1 MVSAV
6 RNPNALQELYGV
18 NTQLSSHD
26 MATKRLVKR
35 VDLPRTYCFI
45 NISSD
50 DKALSVGGAND
61 DIGVHSAGTLERIGE
76 LRASSGGEMGA
87 WTLQIVCVEQA
98 TGAATSS
105 PGCSDRRPARRWR
118 AHADR
123 WRCRRNCA
131 AGNRSSAPTICVA
144 GAGEGIRTPDPI
156 ITNDVLYQLSYAG
169 DAAVCIRYRLRRQ
182 YRTRC

>member
-6 RNPNALQELYGV
+6 RNPNALRELYGV

-26 MATKRLVKR
+26 MATKR

-45 NISSD
+45 NISSN

-76 LRASSGGEMGA
+76 LRVPSGGDMGA
-87 WTLQIVCVEQA
+87 WTPQIACVEQA
-98 TGAATSS
+98 TGAATSP
-105 PGCSDRRPARRWR
+105 PGCSDLRPARRWR

-123 WRCRRNCA
+123 WGCRRHCA
-131 AGNRSSAPTICVA
+131 AGSRSSAPTICVLVPA
-144 GAGEGIRTPDPI
+144 KGFEPPTPSLRMMCS
-156 ITNDVLYQLSYAG
+156 TN
-169 DAAVCIRYRLRRQ
+169 
-182 YRTRC
+182 